1 MDEIDEALLALL
13 KENAR
18 LPVASLAQTLGLAR
32 STVQSRLE
40 RLERRGIVVGYT
52 VRLCE
57 EATKSTIHATAL
69 LQIEP
74 RELPSILSRLRAVR
88 EVTKVHTTSGRFD
101 LLVRLAAPTTRA
113 LDAALD
119 SIGSAPGVKS
129 SESLVHLSTRIDR
142 AV

>member
-1 MDEIDEALLALL
+1 MDEVDEALLALL

-18 LPVASLAQTLGLAR
+18 LPVASLAQTLSLAR

-52 VRLCE
+52 VRLSE